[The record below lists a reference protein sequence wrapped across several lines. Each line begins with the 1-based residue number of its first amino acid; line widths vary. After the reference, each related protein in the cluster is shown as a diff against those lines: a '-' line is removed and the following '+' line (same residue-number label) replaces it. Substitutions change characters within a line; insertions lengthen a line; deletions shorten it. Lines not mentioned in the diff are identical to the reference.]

1 MTDHL
6 DFEESG
12 GNIFE
17 DLGFDSATAALLTRK
32 AELVGVLH
40 RAQQERGI
48 SQTEFGKLV
57 GIPQARLSNLYA
69 GKMGGMSLDKL
80 FSAVAKIG
88 ANVTI
93 RVDEHPKEHVDVGR
107 LELEFA

>member
-1 MTDHL
+1 MTDHI
-6 DFEESG
+6 DFEESS

-17 DLGFDSATAALLTRK
+17 DLGFDSATAAVLTRK

-40 RAQQERGI
+40 RAQEERGV

-57 GIPQARLSNLYA
+57 GIPQTRLSNLYA

-80 FSAVAKIG
+80 LAAVAKIG
-88 ANVTI
+88 AHVTI
-93 RVDEHPKEHVDVGR
+93 RVDEHPRDHADAGR
-107 LELEFA
+107 LALELV